1 MAGRAKVQHGV
12 TSETGKGT
20 ITLPSL
26 LPSSC
31 CTWHGSALR
40 TRYTSQPF
48 PHHDGHIGT
57 VGNSKYMCFAPQ
69 LLNFG
74 LN

>member
-48 PHHDGHIGT
+48 PHPALTMTGT
-57 VGNSKYMCFAPQ
+57 LARRATPNPCASHLKY
-69 LLNFG
+69 
-74 LN
+74 